1 MIIDTTLD
9 RQKAVRKDGF
19 YRKLNQKDQ
28 HYADVGR
35 NHSLTIFC
43 LAASATA
50 DVQGHPRYRIVW
62 GECNQHETSGMNA
75 RDEISSDVTLLSAF
89 TPSTAA
95 VHAFSGRSRK
105 GWRTA
110 CRRKES

>member
-35 NHSLTIFC
+35 NHSLTTFR

-50 DVQGHPRYRIVW
+50 DVQGCPRYRVVW
-62 GECNQHETSGMNA
+62 DQWNQHEASGMNE
-75 RDEISSDVTLLSAF
+75 RDEIPSDATLLSAF
-89 TPSTAA
+89 TSTTAA
-95 VHAFSGRSRK
+95 VHERSRK
-105 GWRTA
+105 GLRTA
-110 CRRKES
+110 CRRTES

>member
-9 RQKAVRKDGF
+9 GQKAVRKDGF
-19 YRKLNQKDQ
+19 YKKLNQKDQ

-35 NHSLTIFC
+35 NIPSPHF
-43 LAASATA
+43 ASQPAPQRILKDTL
-50 DVQGHPRYRIVW
+50 VIVW
-62 GECNQHETSGMNA
+62 GERNQHETSGMNA

-89 TPSTAA
+89 TPTTAA